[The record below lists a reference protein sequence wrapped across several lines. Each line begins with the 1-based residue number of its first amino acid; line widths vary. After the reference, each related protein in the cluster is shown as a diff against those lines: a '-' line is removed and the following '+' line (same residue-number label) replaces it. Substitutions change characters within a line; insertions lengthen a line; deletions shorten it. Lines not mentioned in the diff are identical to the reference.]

1 MRISAIQ
8 NYQSNKSFL
17 GEKKNKLKNAA
28 GAAAIALATTAPITD
43 AKAQYYYIPPI
54 TPITTTYIPGT
65 VPDCFVI
72 GDLKNFNGEKSQKQ
86 IFNEIDDNGNS
97 NGTISVNEVLRT
109 DQNNKIRFNTPY
121 NQYDIQRIKNQF
133 KVLSETYNE
142 EDSNPNTINYNEY
155 KEIM

>member
-86 IFNEIDDNGNS
+86 IFNEILFTARHDFM
-97 NGTISVNEVLRT
+97 GT
-109 DQNNKIRFNTPY
+109 
-121 NQYDIQRIKNQF
+121 
-133 KVLSETYNE
+133 
-142 EDSNPNTINYNEY
+142 NTIGNNLSFGLHWQDGR
-155 KEIM
+155 